1 MNQHYYFA
9 VDGVIGVGKTSL
21 AELLHKRLGGRLI
34 LEESEKNPYLED
46 FYKDPDSF
54 NFQIQLYF
62 LLNRYKQL
70 VNIPQRDLF
79 HDYLIVDY
87 IFQKDRI
94 FAYLNL
100 DDRDL
105 KLYKRVARLLEKELT
120 VPDLVIY
127 LQSDT
132 NSLMSNIK
140 KRKKPY
146 EKNISR
152 DYIKRLNEAYNQ
164 FFFKYTESPLLVINT
179 QEIDFVNNKEDLD
192 DLVNQIMNPPSGVKF
207 YVPRK
212 G

>member
-1 MNQHYYFA
+1 MDQHYYFA
-9 VDGVIGVGKTSL
+9 VEGVIGVGKTSF
-21 AELLHKRLGGRLI
+21 AKLLYQRLGGRLI

-46 FYKDPDSF
+46 FYNDPDSF
-54 NFQIQLYF
+54 SFQIQLYF
-62 LLNRYKQL
+62 LLSRYKQL
-70 VNIPQRDLF
+70 VDIPQRDLF

-94 FAYLNL
+94 FANLNL

-105 KLYKRVARLLEKELT
+105 RLYQRVSKLLEKELT

-132 NSLMSNIK
+132 NSLLSNIK
-140 KRKKPY
+140 KRKKSY

-152 DYIKRLNEAYNQ
+152 EYIKRLNEAYNQ
-164 FFFKYTESPLLVINT
+164 FFFTYSESPLLVINT
-179 QEIDFVNNKEDLD
+179 QEIDFVHNREDFEDLI
-192 DLVNQIMNPPSGVKF
+192 NQIMNPPSGVKF

-212 G
+212 R

>member
-1 MNQHYYFA
+1 LNQHYYFA
-9 VDGVIGVGKTSL
+9 VEGVIGVGKTSL
-21 AELLHKRLGGRLI
+21 AKLLHERLRGRLI

-54 NFQIQLYF
+54 NFQVQLYF
-62 LLNRYKQL
+62 LLNRYRQL
-70 VNIPQRDLF
+70 INIPQRDFF

-94 FAYLNL
+94 FANLNL

-105 KLYKRVARLLEKELT
+105 RLYKRVVKLLEKELT
-120 VPDLVIY
+120 KPDLVIY

-140 KRKKPY
+140 KRKNSF
-146 EKNISR
+146 EKHISR
-152 DYIKRLNEAYNQ
+152 DYIQKLNEAYNQ
-164 FFFKYTESPLLVINT
+164 FFFKYSESPLLIINT
-179 QEIDFVNNKEDLD
+179 QEIDFVNNKDDLD
-192 DLVNQIMNPPSGVKF
+192 DLIERIMNPPSGVKF

-212 G
+212 R

>member
-1 MNQHYYFA
+1 MRQHYYFA
-9 VDGVIGVGKTSL
+9 VEGVIGVGKTSF
-21 AELLHKRLGGRLI
+21 AKLLHQRLGGRLI

-46 FYKDPDSF
+46 FYNDPDSF
-54 NFQIQLYF
+54 SFQIQLYF
-62 LLNRYKQL
+62 LLSRYKQL
-70 VNIPQRDLF
+70 INIPQRDLF
-79 HDYLIVDY
+79 HDYLFVDY

-94 FAYLNL
+94 FANVNL

-105 KLYKRVARLLEKELT
+105 RLYTRVAKLLEKELT
-120 VPDLVIY
+120 KPDLVIY

-152 DYIKRLNEAYNQ
+152 DYIKRLNEVYNQ
-164 FFFKYTESPLLVINT
+164 FFFTYSETPLLVINT
-179 QEIDFVNNKEDLD
+179 QEIDFVHNQEDFEDLI
-192 DLVNQIMNPPSGVKF
+192 NQIMNPPSGVKF

-212 G
+212 R

>member
-1 MNQHYYFA
+1 LNQHYYF
-9 VDGVIGVGKTSL
+9 VVEGVIGVGKTSL
-21 AELLHKRLGGRLI
+21 AKLLHERLGGRLI

-46 FYKDPDSF
+46 FYRDPESF
-54 NFQIQLYF
+54 NFQVQLYF
-62 LLNRYKQL
+62 LLNRYRQL
-70 VNIPQRDLF
+70 VNIPQRDFF

-87 IFQKDRI
+87 IFQKDKI
-94 FAYLNL
+94 FANLNL

-105 KLYKRVARLLEKELT
+105 RLYNRVVKLLEKELT
-120 VPDLVIY
+120 KPDLVIY

-140 KRKKPY
+140 KRKKSF

-164 FFFKYTESPLLVINT
+164 FFFKYSESPLLIINT
-179 QEIDFVNNKEDLD
+179 QEIDFVNNKDDLD
-192 DLVNQIMNPPSGVKF
+192 DLISRILNPPSGVKF

-212 G
+212 R

>member
-1 MNQHYYFA
+1 MNQHYYF
-9 VDGVIGVGKTSL
+9 VVEGVIGVGKTSL
-21 AELLHKRLGGRLI
+21 AKLLHERLGGRLI

-46 FYKDPDSF
+46 FYRDPESF
-54 NFQIQLYF
+54 NFQVQLYF
-62 LLNRYKQL
+62 LLNRYRQL
-70 VNIPQRDLF
+70 VNIPQRDFF

-87 IFQKDRI
+87 IFQKDKI
-94 FAYLNL
+94 FANLNL

-105 KLYKRVARLLEKELT
+105 RLYNRVVKLLEKELT
-120 VPDLVIY
+120 KPDLVIY

-140 KRKKPY
+140 KRKKSF

-164 FFFKYTESPLLVINT
+164 FFFKYSESPLLIINT
-179 QEIDFVNNKEDLD
+179 QEIDFVNNKDDLD
-192 DLVNQIMNPPSGVKF
+192 DLISRILNPPSGVKF

-212 G
+212 R

>member
-1 MNQHYYFA
+1 LNQHYYFA

>member
-1 MNQHYYFA
+1 MNRHYYFA
-9 VDGVIGVGKTSL
+9 VEGVIGVGKTSF
-21 AELLHKRLGGRLI
+21 AKLLHKRLGGRLI

-46 FYKDPDSF
+46 FYKDPESF
-54 NFQIQLYF
+54 NFQVQIYF
-62 LLNRYKQL
+62 LLNRYRQL

-94 FAYLNL
+94 FANLNL

-105 KLYKRVARLLEKELT
+105 RLYTRVARLLEKELT
-120 VPDLVIY
+120 APDLVIY

-140 KRKKPY
+140 KRRKSF

-152 DYIKRLNEAYNQ
+152 DYIKKLNEAYNQ
-164 FFFKYTESPLLVINT
+164 FFFAYSESPLLIINT

-192 DLVNQIMNPPSGVKF
+192 DLVHLIMNPPSGIKF

-212 G
+212 R

>member
-9 VDGVIGVGKTSL
+9 VEGVIGVGKTSL
-21 AELLHKRLGGRLI
+21 AKLLHKRLGGRLI
-34 LEESEKNPYLED
+34 LEESENNPYLED
-46 FYKDPDSF
+46 FYKDPESF
-54 NFQIQLYF
+54 NFQVQIYF
-62 LLNRYKQL
+62 LLNRYRQL
-70 VNIPQRDLF
+70 VDIPQRDLF

-94 FAYLNL
+94 FANLNL

-105 KLYKRVARLLEKELT
+105 RLYKRVAKLLEKELT
-120 VPDLVIY
+120 APDLVIY

-140 KRKKPY
+140 KRRKSY

-152 DYIKRLNEAYNQ
+152 DYIKKLNEAYNQ
-164 FFFKYTESPLLVINT
+164 FFFSYSEAPLLIINT
-179 QEIDFVNNKEDLD
+179 QEIDFVDNQEDLD
-192 DLVNQIMNPPSGVKF
+192 DLVHLIMNPPSGIKF

-212 G
+212 R